1 MPKNPP
7 TEKRLTKMRKKSKIQ
22 KKSLDS
28 FMYQI
33 VNSADALIGNTPL
46 MELKGIEKAFGLNA
60 KILAK
65 LESFNP
71 AGSIKDR
78 VAKQMIDDAFSEG
91 KISAGA
97 TVIEPTSGNTGI
109 GLALVCK
116 ARGLKAVIVMP
127 DTMSVERRKIIAAY
141 GAKLVLTDG
150 KLGMRGAIEKAEELH
165 KEIENSIIAGQF
177 ENPSNPKAHYL
188 STAPEIF
195 AATNGKF
202 DYFVAGVGTGGTIS
216 GVGKYI
222 KERNKSIK
230 VIAVEPSE
238 SAVISGKN
246 AGAHGIQGIGAGFI
260 PKNFDNGVIDGVLPV
275 STKSAYEF
283 ARAVSDNDGI
293 LVGISSGAALAAAV
307 TLAKKAE
314 NEGKTFV
321 VIFPDSGE
329 RYFSTT
335 LFDN

>member
-1 MPKNPP
+1 
-7 TEKRLTKMRKKSKIQ
+7 
-22 KKSLDS
+22 
-28 FMYQI
+28 MYQI

-195 AATNGKF
+195 AATNGEF

-222 KERNKSIK
+222 KERNKNIK

-275 STKSAYEF
+275 PTKSAYEF

>member
-1 MPKNPP
+1 
-7 TEKRLTKMRKKSKIQ
+7 
-22 KKSLDS
+22 
-28 FMYQI
+28 MYQI
-33 VNSADALIGNTPL
+33 VKSADALIGNTPL
-46 MELKGIEKAFGLNA
+46 IELKGIEKAFGLNA

-116 ARGLKAVIVMP
+116 ARGLNAVIVMP

-165 KEIENSIIAGQF
+165 KTIENSIIAGQF

-195 AATNGKF
+195 AATNGEF

-216 GVGKYI
+216 GVGEYI

-238 SAVISGKN
+238 SAVISGKS

-260 PKNFDNGVIDGVLPV
+260 PKIFDNSVIDGVLPV
-275 STKSAYEF
+275 PTKSAYEF

-307 TLAKKAE
+307 TLAKKAG

-329 RYFSTT
+329 RYLSTT

>member
-1 MPKNPP
+1 
-7 TEKRLTKMRKKSKIQ
+7 
-22 KKSLDS
+22 
-28 FMYQI
+28 MYQI

-195 AATNGKF
+195 AATNGEF

-222 KERNKSIK
+222 KERNKNIK

-275 STKSAYEF
+275 PTKSAYEF
-283 ARAVSDNDGI
+283 ARAVSDNDRI

>member
-1 MPKNPP
+1 
-7 TEKRLTKMRKKSKIQ
+7 
-22 KKSLDS
+22 
-28 FMYQI
+28 MYQI

-293 LVGISSGAALAAAV
+293 LVGISSGAGLAAAV

>member
-1 MPKNPP
+1 
-7 TEKRLTKMRKKSKIQ
+7 
-22 KKSLDS
+22 
-28 FMYQI
+28 MYQI

-195 AATNGKF
+195 AATNGEF

-222 KERNKSIK
+222 KERNKNIK

-238 SAVISGKN
+238 SAVISGKS
-246 AGAHGIQGIGAGFI
+246 AGSHGIQGIGAGFI

-275 STKSAYEF
+275 PTKSAYEF
-283 ARAVSDNDGI
+283 ARAVSDNDRI

>member
-7 TEKRLTKMRKKSKIQ
+7 TEKRLTKMRKIQ
-22 KKSLDS
+22 KKSLDG
-28 FMYQI
+28 FTYQI

-46 MELKGIEKAFGLNA
+46 MELIGIEKAFGLNA

-97 TVIEPTSGNTGI
+97 TVIEPTSGNTEI

-116 ARGLKAVIVMP
+116 ARGLNAVIVMP

-150 KLGMRGAIEKAEELH
+150 KLGMRGAIEKAEKLH

-195 AATNGKF
+195 AAT
-202 DYFVAGVGTGGTIS
+202 
-216 GVGKYI
+216 
-222 KERNKSIK
+222 
-230 VIAVEPSE
+230 
-238 SAVISGKN
+238 
-246 AGAHGIQGIGAGFI
+246 
-260 PKNFDNGVIDGVLPV
+260 
-275 STKSAYEF
+275 
-283 ARAVSDNDGI
+283 
-293 LVGISSGAALAAAV
+293 V